1 MHFTI
6 ILGSIVILVFGVF
19 GITPALPV
27 LVHFLLIETHPD
39 ITAHLIKHCKEE
51 NPETPVQYL

>member
-1 MHFTI
+1 
-6 ILGSIVILVFGVF
+6 VILVFGVF